1 MKILSAIPNLITAMR
16 LILVIPISV
25 SIYQGNFLLALVLFV
40 VAGLSDGLDGYLARR
55 YNWKSEF
62 GQFADPLADKCLILA
77 TLLALAFSERLP
89 LWFVYTMLTRDGL
102 ILIGSMMYLLL
113 FDNNQALPNRWGK
126 HYTGWTIALFIIVLT
141 GSSFDFLPKFLEW
154 IAMLGVLIFI
164 VLSLVSYFNQE
175 GRAIFK
181 KII

>member
-1 MKILSAIPNLITAMR
+1 MLSVIPNLITGLR
-16 LILVIPISV
+16 FILVIPISI
-25 SIYQGNFLLALVLFV
+25 SIYQGNYFMALVLFI

-55 YNWKSEF
+55 FNWTSEF

-102 ILIGSMMYLLL
+102 ILIGSMLYLLL
-113 FDNNQALPNRWGK
+113 FDTNQALPNRWGK
-126 HYTGWTIALFIIVLT
+126 HYTGWTIALFIIILL
-141 GSSFDFLPKFLEW
+141 GSSFSFLPKFLEW

-164 VLSLVSYFNQE
+164 VLSLGSYLNKE
-175 GRAIFK
+175 GRDIFR